1 MFRKKEPPAQQTLW
15 ISTSEIVSTPANAFY
30 ARLDRALEANGFPQ
44 QVRDLCRPFYAER
57 GEGGRPGID
66 PVVYFKML
74 LVGFFENLSS
84 ERAIAARCADSLSIR
99 QFLHYDLTEATPDH
113 SSLSVIR
120 NRLDIDVFQQVFAL
134 ILAALKQH
142 KLVKGKKLGID
153 ASTLE
158 ANASMRSI
166 QHQMTGEAYLA
177 YVERLA
183 AAAGV
188 DPKDKAAV
196 RRFDKK
202 RKDKRVSND
211 EWHNRHD
218 GDAKIGKTKQGTTK
232 MIYKVEHAVD
242 LETGAIVSA
251 DVLPG
256 DQGDT
261 EDLAERLWEIEERMN
276 EAIGKPPEEATV
288 EVAAMDKGYY
298 KVEELAWIQASGIKT
313 VVSDPIDNRNLDKLT
328 KEHRKAVHAAKRSA
342 KAKYGK
348 ALTRSRGMYV
358 ERSFE
363 HVLDCG
369 GARKTTLRGR
379 DNIRKRYLIQAMGC
393 NLSLLMRKLIGV
405 GTVKQALALANVFYL
420 VLLAIMVSFLTST
433 IAFTEAAIKWV
444 VHVLPDRHDDEKAPL
459 ALFPESSLK
468 TVLEVG

>member
-1 MFRKKEPPAQQTLW
+1 MFRKKDPPAQQTLW
-15 ISTSEIVSTPANAFY
+15 IARSEIVSTPANTFY
-30 ARLDRALEANGFPQ
+30 ARLDQVLEDCDFPR
-44 QVRDLCRPFYAER
+44 QVRELCRPFYAER
-57 GEGGRPGID
+57 EEGGRPGID

-74 LVGFFENLSS
+74 LVGFFENIAS
-84 ERAIAARCADSLSIR
+84 ERGIAARCADSLSIR
-99 QFLHYDLTEATPDH
+99 QFLHYDLTETTPDH

-120 NRLDIDVFQQVFAL
+120 NRLDADVFQQVFAL
-134 ILAALKQH
+134 VLSALKRH
-142 KLVKGKKLGID
+142 KLIKGKKLGLD

-166 QHQMTGEAYLA
+166 QHRITGEAYQE

-202 RKDKRVSND
+202 RKDKKVSND
-211 EWHNRHD
+211 EWHNPHD
-218 GDAKIGKTKQGTTK
+218 EDARIGKTKQGPTK
-232 MIYKVEHAVD
+232 LIYKVEHAVD
-242 LETGAIVSA
+242 LQTGAIVDA

-261 EDLAERLWEIEERMN
+261 ADLAERLWQIEARMN
-276 EAIGKPPEEATV
+276 EALGNEADEATI
-288 EVAAMDKGYY
+288 ESATMDKGYY
-298 KVEELAWIQASGIKT
+298 KVEELARIQQSGIKT
-313 VVSDPIDNRNLDKLT
+313 VVADPIDNRNLEKLST
-328 KEHRKAVHAAKRSA
+328 DHRKAVQAARRSS

-348 ALTRSRGMYV
+348 ALTRKRGMYV

-379 DNIRKRYLIQAMGC
+379 ETIKKRYVIQAMGC

-405 GTVKQALALANVFYL
+405 GTVKQALALASVFVMWLMAIMACL
-420 VLLAIMVSFLTST
+420 VLSVMAWAKGATKRADIALVGSLTNRRRVP
-433 IAFTEAAIKWV
+433 A
-444 VHVLPDRHDDEKAPL
+444 
-459 ALFPESSLK
+459 SSL
-468 TVLEVG
+468 TLSPRIVLQAG